1 MTGKDTAMLGQ
12 LSGVVGAMD
21 LLGTFVFGLSGAMLA
36 VRRDLDLFGILVLSL
51 VAATAGGAVRDVL
64 IGATPAAFL
73 IDQRY
78 FLAAL
83 LAGVVVFAAHAPI
96 ERMTR
101 PVMVLDAL
109 GLGLFAV
116 TGAQKALAYD
126 LGSMGAVWIG
136 VLTACGGGALRD
148 VLVAEV
154 PRVLR
159 EEIYALAA
167 LLGALVVVLGHWA
180 GWPAGATAVVGA
192 MLASAWRIVGVYRG
206 WQVPRARR
214 R

>member
-1 MTGKDTAMLGQ
+1 
-12 LSGVVGAMD
+12 MD

-51 VAATAGGAVRDVL
+51 VAATAGGALRDML

-73 IDQRY
+73 SDQRY
-78 FLAAL
+78 FVAAL
-83 LAGVVVFAAHAPI
+83 LAGVVVFFGHAQI
-96 ERMTR
+96 EKLTR

-126 LGSMGAVWIG
+126 LGPMGAIWIG

-154 PRVLR
+154 PRVLC

-167 LLGALVVVLGHWA
+167 LLGALIVVLGHGA
-180 GWPAGATAVVGA
+180 GWPAGLTAVCGA
-192 MLASAWRIVGVYRG
+192 ALASAWRIVSVYRG
-206 WQVPRARR
+206 WQVPRARKR
-214 R
+214 